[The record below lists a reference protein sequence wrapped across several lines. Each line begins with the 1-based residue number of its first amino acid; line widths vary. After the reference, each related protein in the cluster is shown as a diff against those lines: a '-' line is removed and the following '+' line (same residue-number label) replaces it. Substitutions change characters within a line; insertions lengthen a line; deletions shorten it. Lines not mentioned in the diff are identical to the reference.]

1 MSNKNKIELEAAI
14 MSQAQHQ
21 NNNWTYSIYV
31 NDFRCKCKVELFIKQ
46 MLLTFDQLCKEKS
59 FFSAHLC
66 IWSYISN
73 LTKTI
78 NVNG

>member
-1 MSNKNKIELEAAI
+1 MSNKIKIELEAAI

-31 NDFRCKCKVELFIKQ
+31 NDFRCKVELFIKQ

-59 FFSAHLC
+59 FFSADLC
-66 IWSYISN
+66 IWRYISN
-73 LTKTI
+73 LAKTL

>member
-1 MSNKNKIELEAAI
+1 MSNKNKIEQEAAI

-31 NDFRCKCKVELFIKQ
+31 YDFRCKVELFIKQ
-46 MLLTFDQLCKEKS
+46 MLLTFDQLCKKK
-59 FFSAHLC
+59 FFSADLC

-73 LTKTI
+73 LAKTI
-78 NVNG
+78 IVTF